1 MSLRPKDCIEPL
13 RIGWDSEKD
22 LLGWFPER
30 EIYLRSQGKVRF
42 VRISPVAQCVF
53 ATALL
58 FGIALWLGTSL
69 SALVAHWRLAGER
82 QDLQQRATR
91 IEREDHDLQHHRRQ
105 FDDRTRTLESRQR
118 QLEDI
123 VRRTLGFQLARP
135 PVSKADEAAKLAP
148 IDQRLA
154 AIERRQIGFAAQV
167 TRTTEARQ
175 ARQRE
180 TLRRL
185 GLPVPRGNMAEGG
198 PFIPYDGPMPPAA
211 ADPALLF
218 AALQSSLDRWQAS
231 RGLMTALPAALPV
244 ANVDLTSSYGVRYDP
259 FTHRPAIHPGQ
270 DFRGAYGSAI
280 MAAGVGRV
288 IHAGWLAGY
297 GKAVM
302 IDHGYRLVSL
312 YGHMSRVLVQDG
324 QAVKRGDP
332 IGLIGSTGRSTG
344 PHLHFEVRLD
354 GRSINPWP
362 LMEMNHVR

>member
-1 MSLRPKDCIEPL
+1 M
-13 RIGWDSEKD
+13 
-22 LLGWFPER
+22 LGWFPER

-42 VRISPVAQCVF
+42 VRISPVLQC
-53 ATALL
+53 ALAAALL
-58 FGIALWLGTSL
+58 LGFAVWIATSL

-82 QDLQQRATR
+82 EDLQQRATQ
-91 IEREDHDLQHHRRQ
+91 IEREDHNLQHNRRQ
-105 FDDRTRTLESRQR
+105 LDDRTRTLESRQK

-135 PVSKADEAAKLAP
+135 SAPKVDKQAALVP

-167 TRTTEARQ
+167 TRATDARQ
-175 ARQRE
+175 TRQRE

-185 GLPVPRGNMAEGG
+185 GLPVPKGDAGEGG
-198 PFIPYDGPMPPAA
+198 PFIPYNGPMAPVA
-211 ADPALLF
+211 ADPAALF
-218 AALQSSLDRWQAS
+218 AALRSSLDRWQAS

-244 ANVDLTSSYGVRYDP
+244 ATVDLTSSYGVRYDP

-270 DFRGAYGSAI
+270 DFRGAYGSPI

-302 IDHGYRLVSL
+302 IDHGYHLVSL
-312 YGHMSRVLVQDG
+312 YGHMSRILVQDG
-324 QAVKRGDP
+324 QMVRRGDAL
-332 IGLIGSTGRSTG
+332 GQIGSTGRSTG
-344 PHLHFEVRLD
+344 PHLHFEVRLA

-362 LMEMNHVR
+362 LMEMNRVR